1 MPSISK
7 SSSVP
12 SEKQHHICCH
22 TSDSRVVSKTRGR
35 GIPPPKMTEMLPR
48 RKNVVAAFCGNKQ
61 LCRKGIHLRAK
72 EKEVTC
78 PRHEDCTAT
87 IPLDTTIGDEKRWA
101 AECINELH
109 SIGRPLIISHF
120 TSDRDSAAAS
130 GASGKQGHVIENH
143 KDLHHF
149 FDTQRQ
155 NDNKGVELTFSF
167 IDIVN

>member
-1 MPSISK
+1 M
-7 SSSVP
+7 
-12 SEKQHHICCH
+12 
-22 TSDSRVVSKTRGR
+22 
-35 GIPPPKMTEMLPR
+35 
-48 RKNVVAAFCGNKQ
+48 
-61 LCRKGIHLRAK
+61 
-72 EKEVTC
+72 
-78 PRHEDCTAT
+78 
-87 IPLDTTIGDEKRWA
+87 RWA